1 MLGGKTMQYEPLLA
15 HQMAKQ
21 RVNDILS
28 EAEQDRLRCS
38 AKGFQ
43 KTQGS
48 RLPLVSIF
56 SNLVAIFLRL
66 FVDKPLRLKSAGGG
80 K

>member
-1 MLGGKTMQYEPLLA
+1 MQYEPLLA

-28 EAEQDRLRCS
+28 EAEQTRLSCLAEGSKQARR
-38 AKGFQ
+38 
-43 KTQGS
+43 S

-56 SNLVAIFLRL
+56 SNLVAT
-66 FVDKPLRLKSAGGG
+66 FVRPFIDRPLRLKSAGGG

>member
-1 MLGGKTMQYEPLLA
+1 MQYEPLLA

-28 EAEQDRLRCS
+28 EAEQARLSCL
-38 AKGFQ
+38 A
-43 KTQGS
+43 QGS
-48 RLPLVSIF
+48 KEARRSRLSIVSSF
-56 SNLVAIFLRL
+56 SNLVVMFVQP

>member
-1 MLGGKTMQYEPLLA
+1 MQYEPLLA

-21 RVNDILS
+21 RVNDILG
-28 EAEQDRLRCS
+28 EAEQARLGCVAAGSKKARR
-38 AKGFQ
+38 
-43 KTQGS
+43 S

-56 SNLVAIFLRL
+56 SNLVTL
-66 FVDKPLRLKSAGGG
+66 FARPFADKPLRYKSVAGG